1 MCIRRTH
8 RRPRIDRGDAIGR
21 QQGGTSWRIAVSK
34 LTFMDR
40 RAAFA
45 DGSDSPRA
53 LLEQCLGR
61 IAERDGEVHAF
72 VTVNTD
78 GARAA
83 ADAATARYRAGKP
96 LSSIDGMPIALKDI
110 FETVDMPT
118 TFGSPIFAGWRGGR
132 DSAVAFALR
141 QAGAVLIGKAVT
153 TEFAA
158 SFAGPTRN
166 PHGLDRTP
174 GGSSSGSAAAVADGM
189 VPVAIGS
196 QVVGSVLRPAS
207 FCGVIG
213 LKPTY
218 GAINKG
224 GICDSYSQ
232 NCVGT
237 LSNSLADAYA
247 VCHEIATRVGG
258 DPGYA
263 PFQGGAAP
271 ALSRAPQRL
280 GVLETAGW
288 HDADAE
294 AKRQFM
300 ALLARLIGEGVQIVD
315 RRASPHIER
324 LEHAI
329 TDARDVS
336 SRINAW
342 EGLWPF
348 AELQQRHGDQ
358 FSESYRGRMRIA
370 AEMTADDYLAALK
383 RRDAMRSAF
392 DELSGQVDALA
403 TLSAPGPAPR
413 GLQSTGNPVFNAVAT
428 ALRVPAI
435 SLPLMQVDG
444 MPVGVQLIGFAGGE
458 GPLSAFAQYLIDLK

>member
-1 MCIRRTH
+1 MTR
-8 RRPRIDRGDAIGR
+8 
-21 QQGGTSWRIAVSK
+21 V
-34 LTFMDR
+34 TFMDR
-40 RAAFA
+40 RPAFA
-45 DGSDSPRA
+45 GGGDSPRA
-53 LLEQCLGR
+53 MLDQCLDR
-61 IAERDGEVHAF
+61 IAKRDGEVRAF
-72 VTVNTD
+72 VTVNAD

-96 LSSIDGMPIALKDI
+96 LSPIDGMPVALKDI

-118 TFGSPIFAGWRGGR
+118 TFGSPIFKDWRGGR

-141 QAGAVLIGKAVT
+141 QAGAVLIGKTVT

-166 PHGLDRTP
+166 PHDLERTP
-174 GGSSSGSAAAVADGM
+174 GGSSSGSAAAVGDGM

-218 GAINKG
+218 GALNKG
-224 GICDSYSQ
+224 GICDAYSQ

-247 VCHEIATRVGG
+247 VCHEIAMRVGG
-258 DPGYA
+258 DPGFA
-263 PFQGGAAP
+263 PFRGGPEP
-271 ALSRAPQRL
+271 ALPRAPLTL
-280 GVLETAGW
+280 GVLETGGW
-288 HDADAE
+288 HMADAE

-300 ALLARLIGEGVQIVD
+300 ALLARLIGEGTQIVD
-315 RRASPHIER
+315 RRASARIER

-329 TDARDVS
+329 VDARDVS

-358 FSESYRGRMRIA
+358 FSESYRERMRIA
-370 AEMTADDYLAALK
+370 ASMTPDDYVAMLT
-383 RRDAMRSAF
+383 RRDAMRAAY
-392 DELSGQVDALA
+392 DELAGQVDAVV
-403 TLSAPGPAPR
+403 TLSAPGPAPQ
-413 GLQSTGNPVFNAVAT
+413 GLKSTGNPVFNAVAT

-435 SLPLMQVDG
+435 SLPLLQVDG
-444 MPVGVQLIGFAGGE
+444 MPVGFQLIGFAGGE
-458 GPLSAFAQYLIDLK
+458 AALSAYAQYFIDLK